1 MNKFNDIVSCE
12 DNTRPWYLLLPV
24 LNVMFS
30 VDIGQVLVYN
40 MGYQSH
46 LIFQPSMQQCNIAT
60 MKKELTH
67 RIYDYSRDNDYFFTI
82 CLQEHKFPT
91 VYIIYHQYADSL

>member
-1 MNKFNDIVSCE
+1 
-12 DNTRPWYLLLPV
+12 
-24 LNVMFS
+24 MFS

-60 MKKELTH
+60 MKKELSH
-67 RIYDYSRDNDYFFTI
+67 RIYDYSHDNDCFFSI
-82 CLQEHKFPT
+82 CLQELKFPT
-91 VYIIYHQYADSL
+91 VYIIYHQYADSLLTQHCSQSLFSSSQPEWD